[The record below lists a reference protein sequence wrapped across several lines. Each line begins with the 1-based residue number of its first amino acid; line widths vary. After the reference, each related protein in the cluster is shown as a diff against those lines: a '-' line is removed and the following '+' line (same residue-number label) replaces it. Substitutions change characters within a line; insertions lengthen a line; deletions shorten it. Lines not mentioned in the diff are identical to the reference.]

1 MIRDQRLKEIK
12 SIGHTHMMWMVNDI
26 CPFKCWYCPE
36 GTWGGNS
43 ITEEYYTWD
52 ECSHAVDVICD
63 HYKKGWF
70 LLTGGEPTNWIY
82 YTNLLQK
89 LHNNPNWSAMTI
101 TNLSRKLSFVEE
113 YVHLNTAVSCSYHP
127 NVIKTDKQRELWFD
141 KVNSI
146 KEKTLTAVRVMMD
159 PQHWD
164 DCLDVFDRFN
174 DSKLYVEPVRISN
187 YIDGYDVNTH
197 DAGRD
202 LVNFNYTDEQLY
214 ILDRL
219 EPRAGS
225 DYLKK
230 MFEIDPLETTLT
242 YADGVSDIFKSNQA
256 WAALSDLDRK
266 ERTKFKG
273 WDCDIGLNSLY
284 IDPKGDI
291 AKSVCTGARKHMISS
306 FKDIDN
312 IVWPDKPSVCQYEWC
327 FCDPEC
333 LISKRKK

>member
-1 MIRDQRLKEIK
+1 MIRDQQLKEIN
-12 SIGHTHMMWMVNDI
+12 STNHTHMMWMVNDI

-43 ITEEYYTWD
+43 KTEEHYTWD

-63 HYKKGWF
+63 RYEKGWF

-82 YTNLLQK
+82 YTNLIQK

-101 TNLSRKLSFVEE
+101 TNLSRKLSFIED
-113 YVHLNTAVSCSYHP
+113 YLPYNTSVSCSYHP
-127 NVIKTDKQRELWFD
+127 NVIKTDKQRELWFN
-141 KVNSI
+141 KVDAI
-146 KEKTLTAVRVMMD
+146 KNKTLLCIRVMMD

-164 DCLDVFDRFN
+164 HCLDVFDKLN

-187 YIDGYDVNTH
+187 YIDGYDINTH
-197 DAGRD
+197 DAGVD
-202 LVNFNYTDEQLY
+202 LEFSYTDEQLY

-219 EPRAGS
+219 EPMRGS

-230 MFEIDPLETTLT
+230 VLGTDPLETTLT
-242 YADGVSDIFKSNQA
+242 YADGVSDKFKSIEA
-256 WAALSDLDRK
+256 WAALSDLDCAK
-266 ERTKFKG
+266 RTKFKG
-273 WDCDIGLNSLY
+273 WHCEIGLNNLY

-291 AKSVCTGARKHMISS
+291 AKSVCKGARKQMFTS
-306 FKDIDN
+306 FKNIDN
-312 IVWPDKPSVCQYEWC
+312 ADWPDRPTVCEYEWC